1 MLNWAYLDFYRM
13 LNVLTV
19 ENDLSLIF
27 KKLREFLYNRIM
39 NSFIKQF

>member
-13 LNVLTV
+13 FNVLTV
-19 ENDLSLIF
+19 GNDLNLIF